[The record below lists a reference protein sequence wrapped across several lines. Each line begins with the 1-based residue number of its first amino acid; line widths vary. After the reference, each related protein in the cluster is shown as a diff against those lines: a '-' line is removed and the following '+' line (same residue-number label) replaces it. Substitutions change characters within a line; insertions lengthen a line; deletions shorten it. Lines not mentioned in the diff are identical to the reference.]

1 MSDNLTIAWC
11 DGGMVDGKFMQGI
24 TDVII
29 HGDFNV
35 VGTLRSHGNQIARQ
49 REVLINHWYN
59 EVKSDWLLWVD
70 SDVVISPEKLKLLW
84 DAKDADTKPI
94 INGVYFIS
102 YQAEESLMTPHPAL
116 FNWDKDGIGVLKRM
130 PKNELIQVGAAGM
143 GFTLIHRSVLTKIF
157 EKLGKV
163 ALYTEANA
171 HKKFTGEDIYFYS
184 LCKMADIPV
193 YAHTG
198 ATVQHMKRFSFD
210 ENYYDAFV
218 RQDNIQKQ
226 QSQGSKKKG
235 KR

>member
-1 MSDNLTIAWC
+1 MSQDSLTIAWC
-11 DGGMVDGKFMQGI
+11 DNGMVDGKFMQGV
-24 TDVII
+24 TDVMI
-29 HGDFNV
+29 HGDYDV

-49 REVLINHWYN
+49 REVLINHWYDN
-59 EVKSDWLLWVD
+59 NKSDWLLWVD
-70 SDVVISPEKLKLLW
+70 SDVVISPEKFKLLW
-84 DAKDADTKPI
+84 DSKDADTRPI
-94 INGVYFIS
+94 VSGVYFIS
-102 YQAEESLMTPHPAL
+102 YQSEESLMTPHPAL
-116 FNWDKDGIGVLKRM
+116 FNWNKDGISVLGHM
-130 PKNELIQVGAAGM
+130 PKNELIKVGATGM
-143 GFTLIHRSVLTKIF
+143 GFTLIHRSVVEKIF
-157 EKLGKV
+157 AKLGKV

-218 RQDNIQKQ
+218 RQDTKQKIQ
-226 QSQGSKKKG
+226 SKKVKG